1 MREQPP
7 PALAPPPPPQPGDE
21 DAEGLNWEMTS
32 MLSALPLQYS
42 YSDSA
47 PDLHPSQG
55 PACPAAAPGPALAE
69 PGQPASDLAPVHSD
83 GCGGVPQGVL
93 HSAAAADGRPAL
105 QESCTATSPARSL
118 EAAHVDT
125 QEQTQGRGADEPKRG
140 SKDAGAAC
148 IAAYSHGTMVESRA
162 QPAMA
167 V

>member
-1 MREQPP
+1 MREQQP

-47 PDLHPSQG
+47 PDLLPSQG
-55 PACPAAAPGPALAE
+55 TACPASAPAPALAE
-69 PGQPASDLAPVHSD
+69 PGQPTSELAPGHSD
-83 GCGGVPQGVL
+83 ACGGVSQGVL
-93 HSAAAADGRPAL
+93 PSADGADGRPAL
-105 QESCTATSPARSL
+105 RGGCTATSPARSL
-118 EAAHVDT
+118 EAARVDAR
-125 QEQTQGRGADEPKRG
+125 EQKQGRGAEEAKRG
-140 SKDAGAAC
+140 SKDMGAAR
-148 IAAYSHGTMVESRA
+148 IAAYSHGTMVESCA